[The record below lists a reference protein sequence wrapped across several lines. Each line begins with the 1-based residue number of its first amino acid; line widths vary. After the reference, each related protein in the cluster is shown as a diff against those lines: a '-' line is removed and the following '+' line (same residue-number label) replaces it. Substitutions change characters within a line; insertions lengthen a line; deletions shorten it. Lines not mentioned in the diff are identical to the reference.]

1 VYTPEEIQKRLQE
14 KSEQRRKAQAERL
27 LKKEPVQPTAKPIER
42 GPARPAL
49 PPPAASAQPAQP
61 IIEGGRGQRPVPPVP
76 GTTKPTG
83 RVGGGAGGAGGTKRP
98 KYQEGGFVTF

>member
-1 VYTPEEIQKRLQE
+1 M
-14 KSEQRRKAQAERL
+14 
-27 LKKEPVQPTAKPIER
+27 QP
-42 GPARPAL
+42 L
-49 PPPAASAQPAQP
+49 
-61 IIEGGRGQRPVPPVP
+61 IEGGQRSGQRPVPPVP